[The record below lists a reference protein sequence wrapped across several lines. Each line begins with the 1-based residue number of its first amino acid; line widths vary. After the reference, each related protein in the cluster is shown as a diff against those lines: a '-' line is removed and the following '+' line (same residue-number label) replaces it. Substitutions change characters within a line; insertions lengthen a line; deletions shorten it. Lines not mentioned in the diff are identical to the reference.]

1 MGIKGLKH
9 IVLLVAFLMIL
20 VPASVGAD
28 NNIKVGVF
36 PFSAHTDKKMEY
48 LQEKIPLMVIDHL
61 KKEGADAFYIDD
73 PSVTLDT
80 DMGELKKAGIK
91 YGADYL
97 VCGGIFSAGGSISID
112 SRMISVYED
121 TVAGTYYSEA
131 KGIEN
136 LPGASK
142 ELAKKLT
149 SEIFRKKI
157 ILSIEVEGNKRI
169 ESDAIRRTIDTRVQ
183 DIVNSERLSG
193 DLRRIYKMGYF
204 EDVRVVQE
212 KLDTGVKI
220 IFKVKE
226 KPSVRKILFEK
237 NHVYDDEKLR
247 EAIHTST
254 GSILNIFKIKEDVK
268 RIEQLYKTKNYHN
281 CETSYKVE
289 PLKHNQADIVFQID
303 EGEKLKIENISFE
316 GNQHFTDKD
325 LKKRMKIKQ
334 KGFFHWITSS
344 GDLDRNELERDVIR
358 IESYYKNNGFIDA
371 KVSEPEIEF
380 KEESISIAFEV
391 KEGTR
396 FKIGTIDFS
405 GDLIFPES
413 EIREKVELEESG
425 HYNRELIRQGVF
437 DLTDAYANKGYANA
451 DISPAVDKDPE
462 KGIVDVTLVIE
473 KGSPVYFERIMIS
486 GNTKT
491 RDKVIRRQLKV
502 YEKGLYSKKDI
513 QRSMRNLKRLD
524 YFEKVNLE
532 PVKGSKENT
541 MNLNVEVKEKSTGAF
556 TFGGGYSSDTELFGL
571 ISVKEKNLFGRG
583 QVAQVKAEVSD
594 ESSKYMLSFTEPWL
608 FDIPLKAGID
618 LYNWE
623 REYDYYDK
631 DSQGG
636 AVKLSYPVFDYTR
649 MGMKYEYE
657 DFEISNVDE
666 DFTTVD
672 AGTYVTSSVMP
683 FISRDSRD
691 RVFVPTEGSFHKLSV
706 EYAGGP
712 LGGEIDFVKYYA
724 ETGWYFPL
732 FWKFTGVLHAEG
744 GYLDDQTDNDTDIDY
759 ERFYL
764 GGINSLRGFDS
775 GDIDATPEGATEER
789 GGEQYIQ
796 FNAELTFPLAED
808 LGLFGVVFY
817 DQGDVYADDEDID
830 LGENFSSFGGG
841 LRWKSPV
848 GPIRIEYGR
857 VIEGHDVEPSGGGRW
872 QFTVGAFF

>member
-1 MGIKGLKH
+1 MIIKGLKS
-9 IVLLVAFLMIL
+9 IVLPTVLLML
-20 VPASVGAD
+20 LAPVSAGAD

-36 PFSAHTDKKMEY
+36 PFAVHAEKKMAY

-80 DMGELKKAGIK
+80 DTEKLKKAGIK
-91 YGADYL
+91 YGTDYL
-97 VCGGIFSAGGSISID
+97 VYGSIFSAGGRISID
-112 SRMISVYED
+112 TRMISVYQDKVAD
-121 TVAGTYYSEA
+121 TFYSEA
-131 KGIEN
+131 KGLEN
-136 LPGASK
+136 LLGASK
-142 ELAKKLT
+142 ELSKKLT

-169 ESDAIRRTIDTRVQ
+169 ESDAILRTIETQVQ
-183 DIVNSERLSG
+183 DIVNSDRLSA
-193 DLRRIYKMGYF
+193 DLSRIYKMGYF

-220 IFKVKE
+220 IFKVEE

-237 NHVYDDEKLR
+237 NHVYEDEKLR

-281 CETSYKVE
+281 CEISYKVE
-289 PLKHNQADIVFQID
+289 SLKHNQADIVFHID

-316 GNQHFTDKD
+316 GNRHFDDKD
-325 LKKRMKIKQ
+325 LKKRMQIKE

-358 IESYYKNNGFIDA
+358 IESFYKNNGFIDA

-380 KEESISIAFEV
+380 KEDSISIDFKVE
-391 KEGTR
+391 EGIQFT
-396 FKIGTIDFS
+396 IGKIDFK
-405 GDLIFPES
+405 GDLIFPRS
-413 EIREKVELEESG
+413 EIKEKIEIQESG
-425 HYNRELIRQGVF
+425 LYNRELIRKGVF
-437 DLTDAYANKGYANA
+437 DLTDAYANKGFANA
-451 DISPAVDKDPE
+451 DIAPEIDKHPE
-462 KGIVDVTLVIE
+462 KGIVDVTLRIK
-473 KGSPVYFERIMIS
+473 KGSPVYFERILIS

-502 YEKGLYSKKDI
+502 YEQGLYSKEDI

-532 PVKGSKENT
+532 PVKGSEENT

-571 ISVKEKNLFGRG
+571 ISVRERNLFGRG
-583 QVAQVKAEVSD
+583 QVAEVKAEVSE
-594 ESSKYMLSFTEPWL
+594 ESNKFMLSFTEPWL
-608 FDIPLKAGID
+608 FDIPLKAGLD

-623 REYDYYDK
+623 KEYDYYDK
-631 DSQGG
+631 DSRGG
-636 AVKLSYPVFDYTR
+636 ALKFSYPIFDYTR
-649 MGMKYEYE
+649 MGIKYEYE

-666 DFTTVD
+666 LYTSVD
-672 AGTYVTSSVMP
+672 KGTYVTSSLMP
-683 FISRDSRD
+683 FISWDSRD
-691 RVFVPTEGSFHKLSV
+691 RVFVPTEGSFHKVSV

-744 GYLDDQTDNDTDIDY
+744 GYLDDQTNNDTEIDY

-764 GGINSLRGFDS
+764 GGINSIRGFDS
-775 GDIDATPEGATEER
+775 GDIDATPEGQLEER

-808 LGLFGVVFY
+808 LGLSGVVFY

-830 LGENFSSFGGG
+830 LGDNFSSCGAG

-857 VIEGHDVEPSGGGRW
+857 VIEGHDVESSGSGQW

>member
-1 MGIKGLKH
+1 MIIKGLKR
-9 IVLLVAFLMIL
+9 IVLPAVLLML
-20 VPASVGAD
+20 LMPVSSGAE

-36 PFSAHTDKKMEY
+36 PFAVHADKKMDY

-61 KKEGADAFYIDD
+61 KKEGAEAFYIDD

-80 DMGELKKAGIK
+80 DAGKLKKAGIK

-97 VCGGIFSAGGSISID
+97 VCGSIFSAGGRLSID
-112 SRMISVYED
+112 TRMVSVYED
-121 TVAGTYYSEA
+121 KVADTFYSEA
-131 KGIEN
+131 KGLEN
-136 LPGASK
+136 LLGASK

-149 SEIFRKKI
+149 SKIFQKKI
-157 ILSIEVEGNKRI
+157 ILSVEVQGNKRI
-169 ESDAIRRTIDTRVQ
+169 ESDAILRTIETRVQ
-183 DIVNSERLSG
+183 DIVNSDLLSS
-193 DLRRIYKMGYF
+193 DLSRIYKMGYF

-220 IFKVKE
+220 IFKVEE

-237 NHVYDDEKLR
+237 NHVYENEKLR

-281 CETSYKVE
+281 CEISYNVKS
-289 PLKHNQADIVFQID
+289 LKHNQADIVFHID

-316 GNQHFTDKD
+316 GNQHFDDKD
-325 LKKRMKIKQ
+325 LKKRMKIKE

-380 KEESISIAFEV
+380 KEDRISIAFEV
-391 KEGTR
+391 EEGIQ
-396 FKIGTIDFS
+396 FKIGKIDFK

-413 EIREKVELEESG
+413 EITEKIELEESG
-425 HYNRELIRQGVF
+425 LYNLELIRKGVF

-451 DISPAVDKDPE
+451 DVSPAVDKHPE
-462 KGIVDVTLVIE
+462 KGIVDVTLVIK

-532 PVKGSKENT
+532 PVKGSEENT

-556 TFGGGYSSDTELFGL
+556 SFGGGFSSDTQLFGMV
-571 ISVKEKNLFGRG
+571 SVKEKNLFGRG
-583 QVAQVKAEVSD
+583 QIAQVKAEVSD
-594 ESSKYMLSFTEPWL
+594 ESIMYMLSFTEPWL

-618 LYNWE
+618 LYNWQN
-623 REYDYYDK
+623 EYDYYDK
-631 DSQGG
+631 DSKGG
-636 AVKLSYPVFDYTR
+636 ALKFSYPIFDYTR
-649 MGMKYEYE
+649 MGIKYGFE
-657 DFEISNVDE
+657 DFEISNVE
-666 DFTTVD
+666 EESTTVD
-672 AGTYVTSSVMP
+672 KGSYVTSSLMP

-706 EYAGGP
+706 KYAGGP

-724 ETGWYFPL
+724 ETSWYLPL

-764 GGINSLRGFDS
+764 GGINSIRGFDS
-775 GDIDATPEGATEER
+775 EDIDATPEGQTEER

-808 LGLFGVVFY
+808 MGLFGVVFY
-817 DQGDVYADDEDID
+817 DRGDVYADDEDID
-830 LGENFSSFGGG
+830 LGDVFSSCGAG

-857 VIEGHDVEPSGGGRW
+857 VIEGKNVEQSGNGRW